1 MGQEEYQDL
10 ASFLNR
16 LTRRLTMLKGVEGLC
31 LTATCLL
38 LAFSLGLA
46 VEELKLYFP
55 YAPIIYALV
64 TLVSLGAALGWT
76 LFQFLR
82 KISRERAALY
92 VESQHPKL
100 KNNLINSLQLYP
112 QITGQKPAQAM
123 SVPMVLAL
131 LRTTRRQI
139 QNIQVK
145 DLVSTD
151 GVRNRLRLLG
161 IVFLPVL
168 AMVLFNP
175 ASVGKTFSLLLHPLR
190 ELPPADT
197 TLDVTPK
204 GMRVARGS
212 SVTIQATAS
221 GHIPKSLDLI
231 LQTAPPASDQPT
243 EATGRVET
251 IRMDGFDN
259 GKFSSTVRELE
270 KTLQYRVATGPF
282 TSPWY
287 TLEVIDPPEIGNLRA
302 ALYPPHYTGL
312 PVQTFPGGNIDGI
325 KGSTITLE
333 AVTTKDVVKA
343 HLAFEGGRELP
354 LKIDG
359 KKISGNFVLFQSQRY
374 QLQVEDA
381 FGFRNTAIAYEV
393 VVRPDGFPTVDL
405 LNPTEDL
412 EVNGDEI
419 LTLEFSARDDF
430 GIQEINLVPKIGADR
445 QERISIY
452 KEGNKKLLARERFSW
467 DLGKLGLGDQE
478 EVVYHLEVLDND
490 TISGPKLGSSRAL
503 RLRLKDLKGEHGRV
517 AQMVQDLSRQMLD
530 LLADHLET
538 PARSAQESPETA
550 SQPQPEGSP
559 QSFQQ
564 KAGEMIKRI
573 DDLMQRTEKD
583 RLSDFATW
591 TDLDALKRNLQ
602 YTKDELWKKQQQA
615 AQPEERA
622 QAHDE
627 MASELE
633 RMSQLAEEIGKRLEA
648 QKLAQTGQDLMK
660 SQERLM
666 DSLDKLKSGDAKLDS
681 VLKEISQLANLLG
694 SLQQA
699 LSQFA
704 SRLPDEFMNSEAMQ
718 GLPFSDMQS
727 LLEQIRQRLL
737 KGDIEGAMQLA
748 RELFNQLASMIAS
761 LQSAQQGAM
770 ASTMDRMQGEMMRSA
785 NELQQIIREQQEILV
800 DTEGVQKQTLAERDQ
815 ILKEEVDRYHKKA
828 YDKLSRL
835 TEAFPD
841 EERETSSS
849 QGQPGEYLDD
859 ATMNNL
865 VKNMIE
871 RLLKKD
877 FAAFAEVM
885 RKGRQELA
893 KKRSPQQE
901 TKARSAEADLSELQ
915 KDLERLLGQAQASLG
930 DNDKRSLRDLS
941 QREGTV
947 QGRTEELYEKLT
959 NLFQLFPSLDP
970 KITREIQ
977 EAGKAM
983 GKAQGRLGDLD
994 APGAVPP
1001 EREAL
1006 ERLSQSQQ
1014 QMQNAIEQLAQ
1025 RGQLGRMPVGFLF
1038 RRGRFLPSGRLVPLP
1053 GMPAF
1058 PQFDVQGGMTGLDTE
1073 RFRLPG
1079 KEDYKVPRSFRE
1091 EILESLKQGVPPQF
1105 KEQVESYFKNLSE

>member
-16 LTRRLTMLKGVEGLC
+16 LIRRLTMLKGVEGLC
-31 LTATCLL
+31 LTATCLI
-38 LAFSLGLA
+38 LAFSLGLG

-55 YAPIIYALV
+55 YAPIIYALL
-64 TLVSLGAALGWT
+64 TLVSLGVALGWT

-82 KISRERAALY
+82 RMSREHAALY
-92 VESQHPKL
+92 VESQNPKL
-100 KNNLINSLQLYP
+100 KNNLINSLQLYS
-112 QITGQKPAQAM
+112 QITSQKPTQGM

-145 DLVSTD
+145 DLVRTD
-151 GVRNRLRLLG
+151 GVRNHLRLLG
-161 IVFLPVL
+161 IVFVPVF
-168 AMVLFNP
+168 AIVLFNP
-175 ASVGKTFSLLLHPLR
+175 ASVGKTFSLLLHPLKDI
-190 ELPPADT
+190 PPADT
-197 TLDVTPK
+197 ALEVTPK
-204 GMRVARGS
+204 GVRVARGS
-212 SVTIQATAS
+212 SVTIRATAS
-221 GHIPKSLDLI
+221 GNIPKSLDLI
-231 LQTAPPASDQPT
+231 LQAVPKTSEQPT
-243 EATGRVET
+243 EVTPRVET

-270 KTLQYRVATGPF
+270 RTLRYRVATGPF
-282 TSPWY
+282 VSPWY

-302 ALYPPHYTGL
+302 VLYPPHYTAL
-312 PVQTFPGGNIDGI
+312 PQQTLQGGNIDGI
-325 KGSTITLE
+325 KGSTISLE

-343 HLAFEGGRELP
+343 YLAFEGGREMP

-359 KKISGNFVLFQSQRY
+359 RKISGNFVLFQSQKY
-374 QLQVEDA
+374 QVQVEDA
-381 FGFRNTAIAYEV
+381 FGFRNTAIVYDV
-393 VVRPDGFPTVDL
+393 TVRPDGFPTVDL

-412 EVNGDEI
+412 EVNGDET

-430 GIQEINLVPKIGADR
+430 GIQEINLVPKISADR
-445 QERISIY
+445 QEKISIY
-452 KEGNKKLLARERFSW
+452 KEGNKKLIARERFSW
-467 DLGKLGLGDQE
+467 DLGKLGLRDQE

-517 AQMVQDLSRQMLD
+517 AEMVQDLSRQMLD
-530 LLADHLET
+530 LLADHLES
-538 PARSAQESPETA
+538 PARSSQESPEGATQ
-550 SQPQPEGSP
+550 SQPDGKP
-559 QSFQQ
+559 QSFEQ

-573 DDLMQRTEKD
+573 DGLMQSTEKD

-602 YTKDELWKKQQQA
+602 YTKDELWKKQQQSS
-615 AQPEERA
+615 QPEEQA
-622 QAHDE
+622 QARDE

-666 DSLDKLKSGDAKLDS
+666 DSLEKLKSGDAKLDS
-681 VLKEISQLANLLG
+681 VLKDISQLANLLG

-718 GLPFSDMQS
+718 GLPFSEMRS
-727 LLEQIRQRLL
+727 LLEEIRQRLL

-748 RELFNQLASMIAS
+748 RELFNQLASMVAS

-785 NELQQIIREQQEILV
+785 NELQQIVREQQEILV
-800 DTEGVQKQTLAERDQ
+800 DTEGVQKQTLAQRDQ
-815 ILKEEVDRYHKKA
+815 ILKEEVDQYHNKA
-828 YDKLSRL
+828 YDRLSRL

-841 EERETSSS
+841 DERESAA
-849 QGQPGEYLDD
+849 GAAPPGAQLDD

-865 VKNMIE
+865 IKNMIE

-877 FAAFAEVM
+877 FAAFADIM
-885 RKGRQELA
+885 DKARQELA

-901 TKARSAEADLSELQ
+901 AKARQAEADLSELQ
-915 KDLERLLGQAQASLG
+915 KELERLFGQPQGTLG
-930 DNDKRSLRDLS
+930 DDDKRQLRDLT

-947 QGRTEELYEKLT
+947 QGRTEDLYEKLT

-970 KITREIQ
+970 KITRDIQ
-977 EAGKAM
+977 EAGKSM
-983 GKAQGRLGDLD
+983 GKAQGRLGALD

-1014 QMQNAIEQLAQ
+1014 QMQNAMEQLAQ

-1058 PQFDVQGGMTGLDTE
+1058 PQFDVQGGLTGLDTE